1 MSIFSK
7 HLANEVAGRGVR
19 INRVTR
25 AGVLAERMECR
36 MPEGAKRQAAA
47 SVPPGRMVHRRPCR
61 RHCTSYR
68 RRRPRSWASPST
80 FLVASRSLDPR
91 RWKAQVAHR
100 SSYYREPLS
109 QENSDEPAK
118 RSILQRQG
126 DGRRPVCCGF
136 WVRDPDLLGGRVPTV
151 PPGLV
156 ILLAAAGLVAL
167 SPWRWAPAIGIGV
180 GLFVFVGF
188 FAGGAVSN
196 LFDPSRFGVLVG
208 AWIQF
213 LAVIAVIVAGG
224 VATTRNYGTR
234 S

>member
-1 MSIFSK
+1 MNQRSSLSSSGKATVAALLVAAFGFVVQIFS
-7 HLANEVAGRGVR
+7 G
-19 INRVTR
+19 
-25 AGVLAERMECR
+25 AE
-36 MPEGAKRQAAA
+36 
-47 SVPPGRMVHRRPCR
+47 
-61 RHCTSYR
+61 
-68 RRRPRSWASPST
+68 
-80 FLVASRSLDPR
+80 
-91 RWKAQVAHR
+91 
-100 SSYYREPLS
+100 
-109 QENSDEPAK
+109 
-118 RSILQRQG
+118 
-126 DGRRPVCCGF
+126 
-136 WVRDPDLLGGRVPTV
+136 VPTI

-188 FAGGAVSN
+188 FASGAVSN
-196 LFDPSRFGVLVG
+196 LFDPSRFGALVG